1 MNSYERQGFKWSI
14 NEILS
19 LQREF
24 ELLDW
29 DINTISHKHKR
40 SPNAIMYKL
49 GEEGFAN
56 FNILY
61 SNYYNLKSPI
71 PHVNNCENNEEEE
84 DRKNEEDK

>member
-1 MNSYERQGFKWSI
+1 
-14 NEILS
+14 
-19 LQREF
+19 
-24 ELLDW
+24 
-29 DINTISHKHKR
+29 
-40 SPNAIMYKL
+40 MYKL